1 MRPPGQRGL
10 RTHNLIDIPQQPDT
24 GWSVTRTGTPMG
36 DPNYERRKRAFVEQ
50 PFAEATQTHHKLTED
65 ANGNPTGV
73 AAVPPGC
80 GHLVHHPATGR
91 PDLRPA
97 GEDRMLVLKHWF
109 ECLDGNVTSMC
120 SILMGALIDTL
131 SDWGGPPRRSRGSR
145 NACGPCVSC
154 RTGTLR

>member
-1 MRPPGQRGL
+1 
-10 RTHNLIDIPQQPDT
+10 
-24 GWSVTRTGTPMG
+24 MG

-73 AAVPPGC
+73 AAVPSPAAATLFITRL
-80 GHLVHHPATGR
+80 LV
-91 PDLRPA
+91 DLTCVPP

-131 SDWGGPPRRSRGSR
+131 SDWEARPGDLEAAERLWSLRVLPD
-145 NACGPCVSC
+145 
-154 RTGTLR
+154 GTLR